1 MATAETRVATDKPTP
16 YLKQLCKHFGHKI
29 EVSFDDERGSITF
42 AMGRCDLDATS
53 GDALVLR
60 ATADDDAKLADVKRI
75 VGSHLQR
82 FGRRDELDVA
92 WAPPQAAEPEQPA
105 A

>member
-1 MATAETRVATDKPTP
+1 MVTAETRVATTRPTP

-29 EVSFDDERGSITF
+29 DVAYDDEHGRIAF
-42 AMGRCDLDATS
+42 AMGTCELDATG

-60 ATADDDAKLADVKRI
+60 ASARDEAQLADVKRI
-75 VGSHLQR
+75 VGSHLAR
-82 FGRRDELDVA
+82 FGRRDELEVE
-92 WAPPQAAEPEQPA
+92 WAPPQAATPA